1 MDAARDPLRKSVG
14 GRILGAAI
22 VFAAIV
28 SVLWVTR
35 VGYARPRTDDATV
48 RANVV
53 GIASRVSG
61 PITELKVVDDQEVQE
76 GQVLFTIDSR
86 PFEIEVQQAQ
96 AQLMLARTQ
105 VAALNRT
112 VAEQFVSSEDVEAAR
127 AKARASAA
135 GVQQGRQGV
144 AREKALV
151 AQVGQVNAHLAAA
164 EAALRA
170 AQLNVADCTVRAPFP
185 ARVTNL
191 NISRGQYARAGQQ
204 VFGLVDT
211 RAWYVI
217 ANFQETYLDSIRAG
231 MAAEV
236 FLISYPGRRLHG
248 TVEGVG
254 WAVSPADDQTVGV
267 LPQVKPTLNWVRL
280 SQRLPVRIRLEPPPA
295 AHPYRMGMS
304 AVVTVLAD
312 AKAPPRPE
320 R

>member
-1 MDAARDPLRKSVG
+1 
-14 GRILGAAI
+14 
-22 VFAAIV
+22 
-28 SVLWVTR
+28 
-35 VGYARPRTDDATV
+35 
-48 RANVV
+48 V

-96 AQLMLARTQ
+96 AQLMLARAQ

-112 VAEQFVSSEDVEAAR
+112 VAAAGANLKELRPEAVYASDELKRMEQLGAEQFVSSEEVEAAR

-135 GVQQGRQGV
+135 GVQQGRQEV

-217 ANFQETYLDSIRAG
+217 ANFQETYLDSIRPG

-236 FLISYPGRRLHG
+236 FLLSYPGQRLHG

-312 AKAPPRPE
+312 AKAPPRAE